1 MTVLKLHIDCT
12 NPLTKEVYSNYSNWK
27 LFCILRR
34 YLEPRKRTLS
44 MKEAVTLIYKILMP
58 VVPGKPIE
66 YPVEAF
72 GSVILSAARQV
83 PYFHTSQDRLVR
95 LLEQLH
101 QFIELDLTNKL
112 EVCQSIG
119 WDSRAISNLPNQR
132 QKHCT
137 WFWKVWSRRQGKS
150 IMVSQLLYKLP
161 L

>member
-12 NPLTKEVYSNYSNWK
+12 NPLAKEVYGNYSNWK

-112 EVCQSIG
+112 ETETLHLVLESVVRAAREIYNGQSV
-119 WDSRAISNLPNQR
+119 ALQVAPM
-132 QKHCT
+132 
-137 WFWKVWSRRQGKS
+137 KV
-150 IMVSQLLYKLP
+150 
-161 L
+161 